1 MSDSLQYSQYRSRL
15 KHIFQH
21 LDHVLP
27 GQGPILDFVHH
38 NTLHGYQELP
48 FEEALDTAQ
57 SLTGVSGYLPEQK
70 FRELFQQQRINEADL
85 DAAFAFY
92 PGLLTEQAV
101 CQVYERTIYRRDV
114 YKIALLQELS
124 PLSFSG
130 LLWQIHHNH
139 ALQRIQK
146 GVPEFAQTLLL
157 AGGSEAEA
165 VRRLW
170 DSVLIKLELETV
182 ALHPEALLD
191 LTIEQAEDWLNQGL
205 SAEPQTSFHIHTQ
218 QQAEQEVERLFA
230 ELGNSLSLRG
240 LVLALSGLDIL
251 DCVRP
256 QLIKVCASAL
266 DEGIAHWH
274 NPEQELSLYKA
285 WRMMLSFDAN
295 LFLHQLPDWQTII
308 ADLPE
313 EPLDA
318 IIIQLTKMALPEA
331 QWEGYLRSIALE
343 IPGWSGFIN
352 WRQHHPK
359 YNPRK
364 TGAITLA
371 DYLAIRLVLDRL
383 WLNQACHDL
392 WQVDANVQSLTTYF
406 RKNLSEF
413 FVRKHLYQGRLP
425 EYLSQEAHALIIR
438 AGSERQAREQWQQLA
453 DKILTWQLS
462 PNAAT
467 TEPSV
472 ENSAWRIFLLC
483 QHLGLNAKHVLALN
497 KADCQQLLAILNE
510 FDSSER
516 SKVWLY
522 AYECHYREQLLQGL
536 HANYGYGAWAKRDT
550 RPEAQLIFCMDERE
564 EAFRRHLEEH
574 NPALETLGAAG
585 FFGIAMDYQGLTDS
599 KPSALCPI
607 VVTPQHSVRE
617 QVRSD
622 AEPQLARYLGGFQH
636 LQQLSRLLSHGFNT
650 NPLMGLVAFP
660 VFAPLL
666 LIHVLGLVFAP
677 GPSRRLISALTR
689 MITPELATQLQFM
702 LTPSEAEPS
711 KPGFSDQEQ
720 ADRVAAFLRNTG
732 LTYGFAPLVVLFGHG
747 SSSFNNPH
755 AAAYDCGACS
765 GRHGGPNA
773 RAFAAMANRP
783 EIREFLQQRG
793 ITIPADTWFV
803 GAEHNT
809 CNEEIIWYD
818 LTDMP
823 PTMHTAFKAL
833 QDQLT
838 RARHASAHE
847 RCRRF
852 ASAPKEPTLKAAL
865 SHIRQRS
872 MDFTQAR
879 PELGHATNAAAIIG
893 RRSLSRGLFLDRRVF
908 LISYDPTQDP
918 DGKILEGIL
927 LAVGPVGAGI
937 NLEYYF
943 STVNNSYFG
952 CGTKVPLNIMGLVAV
967 MEGTSS
973 DLRTGLPQ
981 QMIEIHEAMRLQV
994 IVEATPE
1001 ILTAI
1006 YQRQPSLRELIGGA
1020 WLHLTA
1026 IHPETGAM
1034 SLFNPDVGFEPW
1046 QPQSVE
1052 LPVCTESAACYQGQ
1066 TEPVAPHLIR
1076 HQLK

>member
-1 MSDSLQYSQYRSRL
+1 
-15 KHIFQH
+15 
-21 LDHVLP
+21 
-27 GQGPILDFVHH
+27 
-38 NTLHGYQELP
+38 GYQELP

-92 PGLLTEQAV
+92 PGLLAEQAV

-331 QWEGYLRSIALE
+331 QWEGYLRRIALE

-359 YNPRK
+359 YNPRQ

-467 TEPSV
+467 AEPSV

-497 KADCQQLLAILNE
+497 KTDCQQLLALLNE
-510 FDSSER
+510 FDSSEH

-522 AYECHYREQLLQGL
+522 AYEFHYREQLLQGL
-536 HANYGYGAWAKRDT
+536 RANYGYGAWAKRDT

-585 FFGIAMDYQGLTDS
+585 FFGIAMDYQGLTDT

-617 QVRSD
+617 RTHPEVASKLIKHQ
-622 AEPQLARYLGGFQH
+622 QGFKR
-636 LQQLSRLLSHGFNT
+636 LQALSRLFNYRSSSEVLTSVIAIPLMAPVLLAHLLGIVLMPELSHR
-650 NPLMGLVAFP
+650 LMQSLKR
-660 VFAPLL
+660 
-666 LIHVLGLVFAP
+666 VLKP
-677 GPSRRLISALTR
+677 GIKTYLQVNLTANE
-689 MITPELATQLQFM
+689 PEVQ
-702 LTPSEAEPS
+702 
-711 KPGFSDQEQ
+711 KPGFSDSEQ
-720 ADRVAAFLRNTG
+720 AERVTAFLRSTG
-732 LTYGFAPLVVLFGHG
+732 LSYGFAELIVLIGHG
-747 SSSFNNPH
+747 STSQNNPH
-755 AAAYDCGACS
+755 DAAHNCGACS
-765 GRHGGPNA
+765 GKHGGPNA
-773 RAFAAMANRP
+773 RAFAIMANRA
-783 EIREFLQQRG
+783 EVRELLQQRG
-793 ITIPADTWFV
+793 INIPSDTWFIA
-803 GAEHNT
+803 AEHNT
-809 CNEEIIWYD
+809 CSEDIKWYD
-818 LTDMP
+818 LEDIP
-823 PTMHTAFKAL
+823 PARLIAFERL
-833 QDQLT
+833 QQQLNH
-838 RARHASAHE
+838 ARQMSAHE

-852 ASAPKEPTLKAAL
+852 ASAPKQPKPKRAL
-865 SHIRQRS
+865 SHIYQRS
-872 MDFTQAR
+872 IDFTQSR

-927 LAVGPVGAGI
+927 LAVSPVGAGI

-943 STVNNSYFG
+943 STINNTYFG
-952 CGTKVPLNIMGLVAV
+952 CGTKTPHNIMGMVAV
-967 MEGTSS
+967 MEGTNS
-973 DLRTGLPQ
+973 DLLTGLPL
-981 QMIEIHEAMRLQV
+981 QMVEVHEAMRLQV

-1034 SLFNPDVGFEPW
+1034 SLFNPDAGFEPW
-1046 QPQSVE
+1046 QSQPVE